1 MKGIVWLASYPK
13 SGNTWFR
20 AFLANLLHGGEQ
32 PVDIN
37 AFGTNNFS
45 ARPGYDRAL
54 GWESSDLTLTE
65 IEAARVAVQEVI
77 AREEGAVFKVHE
89 AFTDPRSDRP
99 LFSVPATRAVLYF
112 LRHPLDVAVSFSHHR
127 GKDLD
132 NTIARMNNPAAVMAA
147 NDDGMDVQLPQ
158 PLGSWSHHVR
168 SWVDAPGLRVHVM
181 RYEDMLARPQEV
193 FTAAC
198 RFAGFPDDPAQVA
211 RALAHSRFE
220 VLQQQEQAKGFRESV
235 GGRAFFRKGQA
246 GAWREVL
253 SPAQVSAIVSQHGEV
268 MRRFGYLNADGTLP
282 EHC

>member
-37 AFGTNNFS
+37 AFDTNNFA
-45 ARPGYDRAL
+45 ARPGFDRAL
-54 GWESSDLTLTE
+54 GWETSDLTLAE
-65 IEAARVAVQEVI
+65 VERARLAVQEVI

-89 AFTDPRSDRP
+89 AFTDPRDGRP
-99 LFSVPATRAVLYF
+99 LFSLPATRAALYF

-132 NTIARMNNPAAVMAA
+132 NTIWRMNNPQAVMAA
-147 NDDGMDVQLPQ
+147 NDDDLDLQLPQ
-158 PLGSWSHHVR
+158 PLGSWGSHVR
-168 SWVDAPGLRVHVM
+168 SWVDAPGLPVQVL

-198 RFAGFPDDPAQVA
+198 RFAGFPDDPARVA
-211 RALAHSRFE
+211 RALEHSRFE
-220 VLQQQEQAKGFRESV
+220 TLQQEEQAKGFRESV

-253 SPAQVSAIVSQHGEV
+253 SPAQVSAIVQHHGEV
-268 MRRFGYLNADGTLP
+268 MRRFGYLNADGTP
-282 EHC
+282 A

>member
-20 AFLANLLHGGEQ
+20 AFLANLLHGGEH

-37 AFGTNNFS
+37 SFGTNNFS

-54 GWESSDLTLTE
+54 GWETSDLTLAE
-65 IEAARVAVQEVI
+65 IAAARIAVQEVI

-89 AFTDPRSDRP
+89 AFTDPRTAEP

-127 GKDLD
+127 GKDID
-132 NTIARMNNPAAVMAA
+132 NTIARMNNPVTVMAS
-147 NDDGMDVQLPQ
+147 NVDELDVQLPQ

-168 SWVDAPGLRVHVM
+168 SWLDAPGLPVHVL
-181 RYEDMLARPQEV
+181 RYEDMLTRPQEV

-198 RFAGFPDDPAQVA
+198 RFAEFPDDPARVA
-211 RALAHSRFE
+211 RALAHSSFDALR
-220 VLQQQEQAKGFRESV
+220 QQEQAKGFRESV

-253 SPAQVSAIVSQHGEV
+253 SPAQVSAIVQAHGDV
-268 MRRFGYLNADGTLP
+268 MRRFGYLNADGTP
-282 EHC
+282 A